1 MSVVD
6 LKIGARSFQL
16 ACEEGQESHLKR
28 LANDIDVKIESL
40 SRQMRTGNESLL
52 FLMTAL
58 MLQDE
63 LNEVNKK
70 LEDAT
75 KRSQGIKEEDMS
87 IAINTISD
95 YLETL
100 VDKIEAK
107 KAA

>member
-1 MSVVD
+1 MSIVD

-16 ACEEGQESHLKR
+16 ACEEGQESHLKK
-28 LANDIDVKIESL
+28 LAAEVDTKIESL

-63 LNEVNKK
+63 LNELNKK
-70 LEDAT
+70 LDDSNKKALD
-75 KRSQGIKEEDMS
+75 SKEEDMS
-87 IAINTISD
+87 TAINTISD
-95 YLETL
+95 YLETI

-107 KAA
+107 RAA